1 MGVISLELE
10 RDMRKLR
17 SNREQ
22 LYAVLNNHRQALT
35 RLFETGVIFHRQG
48 VKAGRDLLL
57 AHELL
62 HRVLDQLDEL
72 GSDDLKGEPKA
83 RLMLRIQRDLTRA
96 SVITARTGEK
106 LRSLLP
112 PQSES

>member
-1 MGVISLELE
+1 MSVISLGLE
-10 RDMRKLR
+10 RDLRKLR

-62 HRVLDQLDEL
+62 HRVLDLLDEL
-72 GSDDLKGEPKA
+72 GSDDLKGDEKTQK
-83 RLMLRIQRDLTRA
+83 MLRLQRLLNRA
-96 SVITARTGEK
+96 SVITSRTGEK

-112 PQSES
+112 PQD

>member
-1 MGVISLELE
+1 MGVISLGLE

-17 SNREQ
+17 ANREQ

-62 HRVLDQLDEL
+62 HRVLDMLDEL
-72 GSDDLKGEPKA
+72 GNDDLKGEEKTKI
-83 RLMLRIQRDLTRA
+83 MLRVQRDLNRA
-96 SVITARTGEK
+96 SLITTRTGEK

-112 PQSES
+112 PLND